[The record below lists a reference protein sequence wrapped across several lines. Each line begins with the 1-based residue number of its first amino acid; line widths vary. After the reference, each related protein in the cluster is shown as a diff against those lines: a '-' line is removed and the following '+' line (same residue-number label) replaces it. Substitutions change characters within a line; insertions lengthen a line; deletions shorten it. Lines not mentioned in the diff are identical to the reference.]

1 MPALNPKFAAFVP
14 PMLSVS
20 VSFLP
25 LMTSWPLLLSHA
37 ATCALP
43 KTFLL
48 MALSR
53 SPTVS
58 LPVDLYVVVL
68 VPSLTVNVPLAM
80 IPSVASEVLAVSG
93 AVPVPTAGAAAV
105 ALELDVPEELELGDD
120 EEEDGDV
127 LEDDE
132 LLDEPAPLVP
142 LDPPS
147 MDARALCTAAVSW
160 LLTRLRAL
168 SLAMLDKPLDNVV
181 DAPNIKLMT
190 ALFWAID
197 AELLAA
203 WLQKL
208 WSC

>member
-1 MPALNPKFAAFVP
+1 
-14 PMLSVS
+14 
-20 VSFLP
+20 
-25 LMTSWPLLLSHA
+25 MTSWPLLLSHA

-43 KTFLL
+43 NAFLL

-68 VPSLTVNVPLAM
+68 VPSVTVTVPLAM
-80 IPSVASEVLAVSG
+80 MPSVASEVLAVSG

-105 ALELDVPEELELGDD
+105 ALELDVVEELELGDD
-120 EEEDGDV
+120 EEEDDV
-127 LEDDE
+127 PEDDE
-132 LLDEPAPLVP
+132 LLDELVPLVP
-142 LDPPS
+142 LDPPP

-160 LLTRLRAL
+160 VLMRLRAVW
-168 SLAMLDKPLDNVV
+168 LAMLDKPLDNVL

-190 ALFWAID
+190 ALFCAVD
-197 AELLAA
+197 AALLAA
-203 WLQKL
+203 WFQKL